1 MPSIDWFCFV
11 SFCEQ
16 REVRRNSSIELDFN
30 LSRGEKRSGS
40 SLPVILKDRE
50 RERER
55 ERERDRERE
64 GGRERESRRRG
75 AKKSAGKDKGGKNST
90 FPFPLLSSTSSS
102 QPSSLFFIPL
112 SPSPPP
118 LSRRFWPSVLAL
130 FFVVYIVTFPL
141 SCKITPRIRS
151 VFSWCMPGGDGRGKA
166 VLKIEA
172 SKGGGGVGGEGS
184 EEKNRRKK

>member
-1 MPSIDWFCFV
+1 MQERI
-11 SFCEQ
+11 
-16 REVRRNSSIELDFN
+16 
-30 LSRGEKRSGS
+30 RGEKT
-40 SLPVILKDRE
+40 
-50 RERER
+50 
-55 ERERDRERE
+55 
-64 GGRERESRRRG
+64 RRFR
-75 AKKSAGKDKGGKNST
+75 
-90 FPFPLLSSTSSS
+90 
-102 QPSSLFFIPL
+102 SLFFLRPPPRNLPLSFSFLSL